1 MYFERIKNIREDNDL
16 TQKEIVQI
24 LGISRANYSAM
35 ENGRISFS
43 LLNISKIADYYNI
56 SIDYLLGL
64 TNTKRYTINN
74 NELNLNDFGKSLRKA
89 RRKLRLTQE
98 NIAFDLG
105 VTQPTYANYEKGKTI
120 ISVNRLF
127 ILSKKYNLSFD
138 QLLGKTPNND

>member
-16 TQKEIVQI
+16 TQKEIAQI

-127 ILSKKYNLSFD
+127 ILSKIYNLSFD

>member
-16 TQKEIVQI
+16 TQKEIAQI

>member
-16 TQKEIVQI
+16 TQKEIAQI

-98 NIAFDLG
+98 NIASDLG